1 MSSTAVYTKVY
12 VEHGD
17 GWRFVLIEDDGAIVL
32 QYEEYN
38 HKTCVFDKTREPLC
52 IGPAEYVEK
61 LGEELIKLAT
71 KIQEGN

>member
-17 GWRFVLIEDDGAIVL
+17 GWRFVLIEDDGGISL
-32 QYEEYN
+32 QYDEFN
-38 HKTCVFDKTREPLC
+38 NATGVFDMIKEPIHL
-52 IGPAEYVEK
+52 GPAEYVK
-61 LGEELIKLAT
+61 QLGEELIKLAT